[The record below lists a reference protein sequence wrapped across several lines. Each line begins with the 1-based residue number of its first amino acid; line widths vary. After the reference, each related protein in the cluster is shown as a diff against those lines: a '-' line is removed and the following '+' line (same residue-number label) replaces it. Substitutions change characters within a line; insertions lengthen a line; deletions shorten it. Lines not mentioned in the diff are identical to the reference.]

1 MKKSKLRF
9 HSTNPKVPS
18 RDINDEDRLKW
29 LLKLVTPKQKD
40 KKVKVSELRGLA
52 RMRVEH
58 IINRIKK
65 K

>member
-9 HSTNPKVPS
+9 HSTNPNTPS

-29 LLKLVTPKQKD
+29 LKKLVKPKQKD

-52 RMRVEH
+52 KMRVLE